1 MISTSSMTPRNEWRP
16 PSEVG
21 CLYYST
27 NDRRFV
33 LPHGNLS
40 LTEQGIVPH
49 FGAPGGVLPRVADAR
64 IEGVSPTI

>member
-1 MISTSSMTPRNEWRP
+1 
-16 PSEVG
+16 
-21 CLYYST
+21 
-27 NDRRFV
+27 V